1 MVSVPYGVHSEESV
15 VSVPYGVHSKES
27 VMSVPYGV
35 RSTVT
40 PRGRRRPQEPMQSTQ
55 KWNLCSPGG
64 GPEPEEQELKI
75 RWSM

>member
-1 MVSVPYGVHSEESV
+1 MSARSG
-15 VSVPYGVHSKES
+15 PYGVHSKES

-40 PRGRRRPQEPMQSTQ
+40 PIGRRRPPEPMQSTQ
-55 KWNLCSPGG
+55 NWNWRSPGG
-64 GPEPEEQELKI
+64 GPEPKEQEMKI

>member
-1 MVSVPYGVHSEESV
+1 MSVM
-15 VSVPYGVHSKES
+15 SVPYGVHSKES

-40 PRGRRRPQEPMQSTQ
+40 PIGRRRPQEPMQSTQ
-55 KWNLCSPGG
+55 KWNWCSPGG